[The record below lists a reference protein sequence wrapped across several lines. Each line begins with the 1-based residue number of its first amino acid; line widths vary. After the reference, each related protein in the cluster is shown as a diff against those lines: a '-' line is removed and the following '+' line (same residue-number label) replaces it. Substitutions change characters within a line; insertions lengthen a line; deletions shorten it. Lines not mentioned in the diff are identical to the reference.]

1 MNASNNDYWVIFSN
15 LLALTFSNFIS
26 LSFSNLLSLTFSNFL
41 ELPRTFSNFHLAP
54 WGPGVPQGFSNFHLN
69 PWGPAHSENAPRR
82 LRAEERFPRFLGNPG
97 VTN

>member
-1 MNASNNDYWVIFSN
+1 MSSVRTFASTPGAQPSFANFLELSPTFT
-15 LLALTFSNFIS
+15 LTPGAQPS
-26 LSFSNLLSLTFSNFL
+26 FSNFL
-41 ELPRTFSNFHLAP
+41 ELSLTFTLTP
-54 WGPGVPQGFSNFHLN
+54 GGPGAPKGFSNFHLN